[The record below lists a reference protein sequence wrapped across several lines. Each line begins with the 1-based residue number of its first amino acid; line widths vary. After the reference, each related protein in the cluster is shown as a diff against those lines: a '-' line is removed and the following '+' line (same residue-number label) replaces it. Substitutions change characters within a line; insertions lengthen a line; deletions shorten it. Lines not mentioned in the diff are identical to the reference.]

1 MLQLVEIEGR
11 VNEMGAIEIP
21 AVVLAQTGIV
31 LGDTVKMI
39 YMAGEENLESEAK
52 EFLLVKGDQS
62 SVEELLKEQRISFQ
76 IPQEL
81 LVDAGIPL
89 DADLDIVCRDQ
100 KIIIL
105 PADPV
110 TEVVLPKELLDICEE
125 LGVSKDKVQIIVKA
139 LENEDEK
146 NMC

>member
-76 IPQEL
+76 IPNKHHIHISSL
-81 LVDAGIPL
+81 YHL
-89 DADLDIVCRDQ
+89 R
-100 KIIIL
+100 K
-105 PADPV
+105 
-110 TEVVLPKELLDICEE
+110 
-125 LGVSKDKVQIIVKA
+125 
-139 LENEDEK
+139 
-146 NMC
+146 